1 MAELVIFGRGDCT
14 GVGADV
20 ARGAPVASTSATTTG
35 YVISLTICVFASNL
49 FIGPWRTHK
58 LVMPHVAA
66 FLSGTNSYKMVS
78 LMRRPDA
85 EMAEGVGMWSTLM
98 EAMGFLAVLTNTA
111 IICFT
116 GGALDLK

>member
-1 MAELVIFGRGDCT
+1 MPMRSPDAWYSFLRPPLRRFLRT
-14 GVGADV
+14 G
-20 ARGAPVASTSATTTG
+20 
-35 YVISLTICVFASNL
+35 
-49 FIGPWRTHK
+49 
-58 LVMPHVAA
+58 
-66 FLSGTNSYKMVS
+66 SYKMVS

-116 GGALDLK
+116 GGTLQNE

>member
-1 MAELVIFGRGDCT
+1 
-14 GVGADV
+14 
-20 ARGAPVASTSATTTG
+20 
-35 YVISLTICVFASNL
+35 
-49 FIGPWRTHK
+49 
-58 LVMPHVAA
+58 
-66 FLSGTNSYKMVS
+66 MVS

-116 GGALDLK
+116 GGTLDSK

>member
-1 MAELVIFGRGDCT
+1 MLLHLRLLFRLCASATSTGCVIPLTLYIRFLLSGRGVQTNSPCPT
-14 GVGADV
+14 
-20 ARGAPVASTSATTTG
+20 
-35 YVISLTICVFASNL
+35 
-49 FIGPWRTHK
+49 
-58 LVMPHVAA
+58 HVAA
-66 FLSGTNSYKMVS
+66 FLSGTDSYKMVS

-116 GGALDLK
+116 GGALDSK

>member
-1 MAELVIFGRGDCT
+1 
-14 GVGADV
+14 
-20 ARGAPVASTSATTTG
+20 
-35 YVISLTICVFASNL
+35 
-49 FIGPWRTHK
+49 
-58 LVMPHVAA
+58 
-66 FLSGTNSYKMVS
+66 MVS

-116 GGALDLK
+116 GGTLDNK